1 MCCGQFPI
9 RHEGEMHRHVAIKLL
24 SLAASLLSVM
34 VITGLMLPAT
44 TQPNEFAGQVLSA
57 SGALVV
63 GGEATNPGH
72 PVVGATVHLVPTA
85 AIDISTQMT
94 ASAIYASP
102 YPAEAY
108 DEPLE
113 DAIRLGGADF
123 PQSTTNAEG
132 EFVIANVPDGSFF
145 IHVTPTEADTEHLP
159 GGEQSRTSYAADQLR
174 GASMAIRLSSS
185 PSPAAR
191 AVGSSTCL
199 TCHQDER
206 HWQET
211 AHKIGWTVPG
221 APGPMQDFSKH
232 PEYFKALESFHE
244 TDDYANGTHLE
255 LGDYDAQ
262 RNNDKFK
269 LRAVGDSRLPIETTY
284 ADVYLWKNSDEA
296 NTT

>member
-1 MCCGQFPI
+1 
-9 RHEGEMHRHVAIKLL
+9 MHRHVAIKLL

-232 PEYFKALESFHE
+232 PDYFKALESFRE
-244 TDDYANGTHLE
+244 TDDYA
-255 LGDYDAQ
+255 
-262 RNNDKFK
+262 
-269 LRAVGDSRLPIETTY
+269 
-284 ADVYLWKNSDEA
+284 
-296 NTT
+296 